1 MGGEQW
7 GEERS
12 FTGLRIRE
20 KGIQEQQQ
28 QHQQQG
34 EEVVDGE
41 NSDQWRSLYD
51 LGDDALSHILSF
63 LSPAQISTCSCVSH
77 RLRELCRDD
86 HKVRPKFFFSF
97 SSLFS

>member
-20 KGIQEQQQ
+20 KGSQEEEEEEEE
-28 QHQQQG
+28 G
-34 EEVVDGE
+34 EEVIDGE
-41 NSDQWRSLYD
+41 NSDQWRSLFD

-86 HKVRPKFFFSF
+86 HKVRPMFLFSF
-97 SSLFS
+97 SSLF

>member
-7 GEERS
+7 GVERS

-20 KGIQEQQQ
+20 KGSQEQ
-28 QHQQQG
+28 QQQG
-34 EEVVDGE
+34 EEVIDGE

-97 SSLFS
+97 SSLFL